1 MRLFPLFLSVVMAL
15 ISLPGV
21 AQNAPAAPAPPGA
34 AVASPLEWQPSLQ
47 EISPDL
53 LKGLEAYWRP
63 DAPLPEAPQ
72 ALELTVENCVKM
84 ALENNPQVLI
94 AQEDIAEAQAQVN
107 QAKAARRPQVSA
119 DMSFIRVEPMHEGAG
134 LGALGSLAGMG
145 GLSAPL
151 KIVGGL
157 VQPGGVDVTDIA
169 EGAYS
174 LLFPIEIP
182 EVDKDWRR
190 DHFSIKQVV
199 YSGGQIKAAIA
210 ASKYLAE
217 SQEWQRQVVLND
229 LEFQARQG
237 YYNALLARALIV
249 VGKESVA
256 TFERHLNDTQQML
269 DVGLVSN
276 FELLRAQTELN
287 ARQSDLVTVQ
297 NALRLA
303 LANLRRILAVPQSTE
318 VRLVGDLDLR
328 PVATP
333 LAELM
338 AEALVKRPEVN
349 ALDKALQASTM
360 NVKRA
365 KGQYKPQV
373 AGNVD
378 WTNNDGGSLE
388 SQNGWTFS
396 GGVQYDI
403 YAGGRRKGEVMQA
416 KAQLNSLE
424 HQRVQLSQLVEFDV
438 QRAYIQLQDS
448 LAKIREDRGTV
459 ELARESR
466 RLAELRFQE
475 GVGTQLEV
483 LDAELALTQAETKLV
498 QDFRD
503 YATSRAALDQAI
515 GVSSGLTAAAQ

>member
-1 MRLFPLFLSVVMAL
+1 MRLFSLFTIAVAL
-15 ISLPGV
+15 ISLPAL
-21 AQNAPAAPAPPGA
+21 AQNEAAAPAPSA
-34 AVASPLEWQPSLQ
+34 APTASPLEWQPSLQ

-63 DAPLPEAPQ
+63 DAPAPDAPQ
-72 ALELTVENCVKM
+72 AVELTVDNVVKM

-107 QAKAARRPQVSA
+107 QARAAQRPQVAA
-119 DMSFIRVEPMHEGAG
+119 DTSFIRVEPMHEGAG
-134 LGALGSLAGMG
+134 SLGSLGSLAGMS

-157 VQPGGVDVTDIA
+157 LQPGGVDVSDLA

-190 DHFSIKQVV
+190 DHFSIKQVI

-210 ASKYLAE
+210 ASRFLAE
-217 SQEWQRQVVLND
+217 SQEWRRQVVLND
-229 LEFQARQG
+229 LEYQARQA

-256 TFERHLNDTQQML
+256 TFERHLADTQQML

-287 ARQSDLVTVQ
+287 ARQSDLVTAQ
-297 NALRLA
+297 NALRLT
-303 LANLRRILAVPQSTE
+303 LANLRRVLALPQTTE

-328 PVATP
+328 PVAAP
-333 LAELM
+333 LPELTT
-338 AEALVKRPEVN
+338 EALAKRPEIN
-349 ALDKALQASTM
+349 ALDKALQASEM
-360 NVKRA
+360 NLKRA
-365 KGQYKPQV
+365 KGQYMPQV
-373 AGNVD
+373 AGNVE

-388 SQNGWTFS
+388 SQNGWTFA

-416 KAQLNSLE
+416 KSQLNNLQ
-424 HQRVQLSQLVEFDV
+424 HQRTQLSQLVEFDV

-503 YATSRAALDQAI
+503 YATARAALDQAI
-515 GVSSGLTAAAQ
+515 GVSSGLTEAVK